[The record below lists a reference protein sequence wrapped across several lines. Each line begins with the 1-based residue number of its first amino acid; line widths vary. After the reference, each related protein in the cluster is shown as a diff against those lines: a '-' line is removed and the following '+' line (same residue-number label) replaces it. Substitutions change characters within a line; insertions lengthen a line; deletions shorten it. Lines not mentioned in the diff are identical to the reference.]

1 MRKDGGKRHFFSWFP
16 RKVGWIC
23 PKFSKRQGCFP
34 NSPAVS
40 SFSFDWQPRAKPSR
54 WTKTLIDGVMI
65 LRRPRDIPDRWWHH
79 DVKLWTK
86 RCKNQWCSLMIVH
99 CPYSIVSKV
108 VDCYFAELRWLHEF
122 HNLLRSGGWWGES
135 KGHKRARVWCLER
148 STSDTKTKST
158 EGNMQTCG
166 HILIIQ
172 HTWSYCIWWEIY
184 SIWYEIYE
192 SSMKHA
198 CLWKNQA
205 TNPKV
210 S

>member
-1 MRKDGGKRHFFSWFP
+1 MVEKRHFFSWFP

-40 SFSFDWQPRAKPSR
+40 SFSFDWQPGAKPSR

-99 CPYSIVSKV
+99 CPHSIVSKV

-148 STSDTKTKST
+148 STSDTKNEVNGGKYAKLVDTY
-158 EGNMQTCG
+158 
-166 HILIIQ
+166 
-172 HTWSYCIWWEIY
+172 WSY
-184 SIWYEIYE
+184 SIHDHTAYDEKYIVYD
-192 SSMKHA
+192 MRFMNH
-198 CLWKNQA
+198 LWNMHVCEKNQA